1 MAIVIPIMLLST
13 IGSVVLI
20 GLCGGSIW
28 GFIYL
33 IKYRLMKYPTHTAK
47 NKVSTSHDIAAIIF
61 CLISLA
67 AVAVM
72 LIYGMPI
79 VMRYLPDFNELI
91 PTNILQTK

>member
-1 MAIVIPIMLLST
+1 MALVIPIMLLST

-28 GFIYL
+28 AFIYI
-33 IKYRLMKYPTHTAK
+33 IKYRLLKYPAQTAI
-47 NKVSTSHDIAAIIF
+47 NKVSTAHDIVAIIF

-79 VMRYLPDFNELI
+79 VLKYLPDMDKLI
-91 PTNILQTK
+91 PANILQTK